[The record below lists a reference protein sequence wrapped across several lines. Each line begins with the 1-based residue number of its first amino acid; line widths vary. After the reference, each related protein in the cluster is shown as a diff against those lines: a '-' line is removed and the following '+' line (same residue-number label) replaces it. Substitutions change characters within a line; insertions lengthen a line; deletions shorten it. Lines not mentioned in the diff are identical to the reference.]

1 MKSSSLALLFYSF
14 FLPSPLLNSQNSQ
27 NYQFEFLELFPFS
40 PKLTP
45 LLCFG
50 VPFIVDMIWYPQAR
64 ISSVCWV
71 KPCHLIESKGV
82 PQAKVSLV
90 WKLQLKRVFGFSY
103 KWKMSSWKVKGI
115 GGIFNVM
122 GDQDPLVPMSST
134 KPEDTTRPFHFSLPL
149 DFNKIYNKSFLL
161 SRIPMSGLFYLLAR
175 SRPSEDL
182 LNCPYPSQDL
192 LCFLSKD
199 SLLG

>member
-1 MKSSSLALLFYSF
+1 
-14 FLPSPLLNSQNSQ
+14 
-27 NYQFEFLELFPFS
+27 
-40 PKLTP
+40 
-45 LLCFG
+45 
-50 VPFIVDMIWYPQAR
+50 
-64 ISSVCWV
+64 
-71 KPCHLIESKGV
+71 
-82 PQAKVSLV
+82 
-90 WKLQLKRVFGFSY
+90 
-103 KWKMSSWKVKGI
+103 MSSWKVKGI

-199 SLLG
+199 SLLGWWRSRSWAKSVSSSIFTFSFFFLLFRSSGLHGP